1 MDLHTVTGHVG
12 LREAGPWRPGDVW
25 LAGGTW
31 LFSEP
36 QPAAVRLVDLS
47 TAGWPAVTVTGEGGL
62 EIAATATI
70 AELARNPHPVVDGCV
85 RAFLASFK
93 VQGVATVGGNVCA
106 ALPAGPM
113 IALAAALDA
122 ECLIVGP
129 GGERRVPVTALVTG
143 PGTTALRPGEY
154 LRSLTLPGRAL
165 ARRAAVRQASLH
177 PHGRS
182 AALLVGTRGPAGD
195 LALTITGSTPR
206 PVVLPFPELPTAA
219 ALATAIDARVTWF
232 DDVHGD
238 PDWRRHMTSR
248 LAGEI
253 RGELA

>member
-1 MDLHTVTGHVG
+1 MDLHTVTEHVG
-12 LREAGPWRPGDVW
+12 LDEAGAWRPGDVW

-36 QPAAVRLVDLS
+36 QPGAARLVDLS
-47 TAGWPAVTVTGEGGL
+47 AAGWTPLTDTADGGL
-62 EIAATATI
+62 EIAATCTVA
-70 AELARNPHPVVDGCV
+70 ALARRQHPVVDGCV

-93 VQGVATVGGNVCA
+93 VHGVATVGGNVCA

-122 ECLIVGP
+122 ECLLVGP
-129 GGERRVPVTALVTG
+129 RGERRMPVTALVTG
-143 PGTTALRPGEY
+143 PGTTALRTGEY
-154 LRSLTLPGRAL
+154 LRSLTLPRPAL
-165 ARRAAVRQASLH
+165 ARRAAVRQASLY

-182 AALLVGTRGPAGD
+182 AALLVGTRGAAGD

-206 PVVLPFPELPTAA
+206 PVVLPFPETPTAA
-219 ALATAIDARVTWF
+219 ALAAAIGARVPWF

-238 PDWRRHMTSR
+238 PDWRRHMTVR
-248 LAGEI
+248 LAEEL